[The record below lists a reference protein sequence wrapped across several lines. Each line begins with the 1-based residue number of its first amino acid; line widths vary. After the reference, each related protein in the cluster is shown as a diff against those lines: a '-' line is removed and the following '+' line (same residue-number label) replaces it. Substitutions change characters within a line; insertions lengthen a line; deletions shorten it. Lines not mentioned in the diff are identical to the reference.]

1 MIKYDLRCDNGDEF
15 EAWFGSIADYDKQA
29 EAGLVECPHCGSKH
43 VTKAPMAPAV
53 QTSRKKEAQKE
64 RAVAMAM
71 AAKVREHI
79 KDNFDYVG
87 DKFADEARKMHSRR
101 KRRARDLGRSD
112 ARRGARAG
120 GRRHSRFAAAAGA
133 SAGAAE
139 EAELMMGRCAGAR
152 ARPRHRGSA
161 SDRFGQAHG

>member
-1 MIKYDLRCDNGDEF
+1 MIRYDLRCDNGDEF

-53 QTSRKKEAQKE
+53 RTARKKAAQSE

-87 DKFADEARKMHSRR
+87 DKFADEARKMHSGESEE
-101 KRRARDLGRSD
+101 RAIWGEATPEQAQELADEGIP
-112 ARRGARAG
+112 
-120 GRRHSRFAAAAGA
+120 A
-133 SAGAAE
+133 SPLPP
-139 EAELMMGRCAGAR
+139 ELA
-152 ARPRHRGSA
+152 PV
-161 SDRFGQAHG
+161 QPKKLN

>member
-1 MIKYDLRCDNGDEF
+1 MIRYDLKCENGDEF

-43 VTKAPMAPAV
+43 VTKAPMAPSVRTAR
-53 QTSRKKEAQKE
+53 SKEAKKE

-87 DKFADEARKMHSRR
+87 DKFADEARKMHAGESEE
-101 KRRARDLGRSD
+101 RAIWGEATPEE
-112 ARRGARAG
+112 AREL
-120 GRRHSRFAAAAGA
+120 
-133 SAGAAE
+133 AE
-139 EAELMMGRCAGAR
+139 EGIPASPLPPELA
-152 ARPRHRGSA
+152 PV
-161 SDRFGQAHG
+161 QPKKLN

>member
-1 MIKYDLRCDNGDEF
+1 MIKYDLKCDNGDEF

-29 EAGLVECPHCGSKH
+29 DAGLVECPHCGSKH

-53 QTSRKKEAQKE
+53 QTSRKQEARKE

-87 DKFADEARKMHSRR
+87 DKFADEARKMHEGESEE
-101 KRRARDLGRSD
+101 RAIWGE
-112 ARRGARAG
+112 ATPEEVRALEEDG
-120 GRRHSRFAAAAGA
+120 VPA
-133 SAGAAE
+133 SPLPP
-139 EAELMMGRCAGAR
+139 ELA
-152 ARPRHRGSA
+152 PT
-161 SDRFGQAHG
+161 QPKKLN

>member
-29 EAGLVECPHCGSKH
+29 EAGLVECPQCGSTH
-43 VTKAPMAPAV
+43 VEKAPMAPSV
-53 QTSRKKEAQKE
+53 QTSRKKAERSE

-87 DKFADEARKMHSRR
+87 DKFADEARKMHSGESEE
-101 KRRARDLGRSD
+101 RAIWGEATPEQAQEL
-112 ARRGARAG
+112 
-120 GRRHSRFAAAAGA
+120 
-133 SAGAAE
+133 AE
-139 EAELMMGRCAGAR
+139 EGIPAAPLPAELA
-152 ARPRHRGSA
+152 PV
-161 SDRFGQAHG
+161 QPKKLN

>member
-1 MIKYDLRCDNGDEF
+1 MIRYDLRCDNGDEF

-43 VTKAPMAPAV
+43 VTKAPMAPSV
-53 QTSRKKEAQKE
+53 QTARSKEAKKE

-87 DKFADEARKMHSRR
+87 DKFADEARKMHTGETEE
-101 KRRARDLGRSD
+101 RAIWGEATPEQAQELADEGIP
-112 ARRGARAG
+112 
-120 GRRHSRFAAAAGA
+120 AAPLPP
-133 SAGAAE
+133 
-139 EAELMMGRCAGAR
+139 ELV
-152 ARPRHRGSA
+152 PV
-161 SDRFGQAHG
+161 QPKKLN

>member
-1 MIKYDLRCDNGDEF
+1 MIRYDLKCDNGDEF

-43 VTKAPMAPAV
+43 VSKAPMAPAV
-53 QTSRKKEAQKE
+53 QTSRKKSERSE

-87 DKFADEARKMHSRR
+87 DKFADEARKMHAGECEE
-101 KRRARDLGRSD
+101 RAIWGEATPEQ
-112 ARRGARAG
+112 AREL
-120 GRRHSRFAAAAGA
+120 
-133 SAGAAE
+133 AE
-139 EAELMMGRCAGAR
+139 EGIPASPLPPELA
-152 ARPRHRGSA
+152 PV
-161 SDRFGQAHG
+161 QPKKLN

>member
-15 EAWFGSIADYDKQA
+15 EAWFGSILDYDKQA

-43 VTKAPMAPAV
+43 VSKAPMAPSV
-53 QTSRKKEAQKE
+53 QTARKKAERSE

-87 DKFADEARKMHSRR
+87 DKFADEARNMHSGETEE
-101 KRRARDLGRSD
+101 RAIWGETTPEQ
-112 ARRGARAG
+112 AREL
-120 GRRHSRFAAAAGA
+120 
-133 SAGAAE
+133 AE
-139 EAELMMGRCAGAR
+139 EGIPAAPLPPELA
-152 ARPRHRGSA
+152 PTPPKKLN
-161 SDRFGQAHG
+161 

>member
-1 MIKYDLRCDNGDEF
+1 MIKYDLRCDQGDEF

-43 VTKAPMAPAV
+43 VQKAPMAPAV
-53 QTSRKKEAQKE
+53 RTSRSVEARKE

-87 DKFADEARKMHSRR
+87 DKFADEARKIHSGESDD
-101 KRRARDLGRSD
+101 RAIWGEVTPDEAQALEEEGVP
-112 ARRGARAG
+112 
-120 GRRHSRFAAAAGA
+120 A
-133 SAGAAE
+133 SPLPPALAPTPE
-139 EAELMMGRCAGAR
+139 KKLN
-152 ARPRHRGSA
+152 
-161 SDRFGQAHG
+161 